1 MYARVIL
8 FFAVLA
14 MLAVQTF
21 AGLCRTGF
29 GTPGDKTETKSW
41 EAIFA
46 RRQPDMPNNPKKAT
60 YGANW
65 SKVVKKYPSIKKNA
79 PKVIKSLEKSGFK
92 MTKKFNFR
100 MPYTRVCVP
109 TKYGLKNG
117 LKKGDMVVRVN
128 PNGYKTDAKSK
139 LFYKAF
145 VRNNRAQVAGRTV
158 SEKGIYKYRCRN
170 ASVFDLNARRRIA
183 VTMKRS
189 RDDLSLNRIQKLLR
203 KIKYESDL
211 RSKSAPRERPRTV
224 RSKVVPLATNA
235 RVPAE
240 LQRVG
245 EPGTHINGDRVVQI
259 RCHCIGDH
267 FDRNALL
274 EKIFKRTQ
282 APSVKTFSEVLVALH
297 SQVDRE
303 DVQTVLYFDW
313 GCVCICEDFRDTE
326 VDDFLL
332 DDVALPCVEDQYS
345 PNEREDDHLKDE
357 NILLAVGF
365 AMAQSLKLR
374 KLESDLKGYV
384 EDISFVPEK
393 LAATGEIPV
402 PAQDIMQFIGF
413 LYRQMN
419 HVNLVGPALDTP
431 DDLPNEELIRSLY
444 RDVYEYLEVQERLGI
459 MHDRFEIV
467 RDMLELFVAL
477 FQVFYEFFY

>member
-1 MYARVIL
+1 M
-8 FFAVLA
+8 
-14 MLAVQTF
+14 
-21 AGLCRTGF
+21 
-29 GTPGDKTETKSW
+29 
-41 EAIFA
+41 
-46 RRQPDMPNNPKKAT
+46 
-60 YGANW
+60 
-65 SKVVKKYPSIKKNA
+65 
-79 PKVIKSLEKSGFK
+79 
-92 MTKKFNFR
+92 
-100 MPYTRVCVP
+100 
-109 TKYGLKNG
+109 
-117 LKKGDMVVRVN
+117 
-128 PNGYKTDAKSK
+128 
-139 LFYKAF
+139 
-145 VRNNRAQVAGRTV
+145 
-158 SEKGIYKYRCRN
+158 
-170 ASVFDLNARRRIA
+170 
-183 VTMKRS
+183 TMKRS

-203 KIKYESDL
+203 KIKYDAEF
-211 RSKSAPRERPRTV
+211 RSRSAPRERPRTV

-235 RVPAE
+235 RVPSD
-240 LQRVG
+240 LRSVG
-245 EPGTHINGDRVVQI
+245 DCGAHRKGDRVVQI
-259 RCHCIGDH
+259 RCHCIGDY

-313 GCVCICEDFRDTE
+313 GCVCICEDFRDAE
-326 VDDFLL
+326 ADDFLL
-332 DDVALPCVEDQYS
+332 DDVALPCVEDPYV
-345 PNEREDDHLKDE
+345 EREDDHLRVVFSDSPRNVIENDTISLQSDFYGDE

-374 KLESDLKGYV
+374 KLESDLKTYV

-402 PAQDIMQFIGF
+402 PSQDIMQFIGF

-431 DDLPNEELIRSLY
+431 DDLPNDELIRSLY

-467 RDMLELFVAL
+467 RDMLELCRSVGQHAHAEFLEKTIIVLIVACGVLAL

>member
-1 MYARVIL
+1 M
-8 FFAVLA
+8 
-14 MLAVQTF
+14 
-21 AGLCRTGF
+21 
-29 GTPGDKTETKSW
+29 
-41 EAIFA
+41 
-46 RRQPDMPNNPKKAT
+46 
-60 YGANW
+60 
-65 SKVVKKYPSIKKNA
+65 
-79 PKVIKSLEKSGFK
+79 
-92 MTKKFNFR
+92 
-100 MPYTRVCVP
+100 
-109 TKYGLKNG
+109 
-117 LKKGDMVVRVN
+117 
-128 PNGYKTDAKSK
+128 
-139 LFYKAF
+139 
-145 VRNNRAQVAGRTV
+145 
-158 SEKGIYKYRCRN
+158 
-170 ASVFDLNARRRIA
+170 
-183 VTMKRS
+183 TMKRS

-203 KIKYESDL
+203 KIKYDAEF
-211 RSKSAPRERPRTV
+211 RSRSAPRERPRTV

-235 RVPAE
+235 RVPSD
-240 LQRVG
+240 LRSVG
-245 EPGTHINGDRVVQI
+245 DCGAHRKGDRVVQI
-259 RCHCIGDH
+259 RCHCIGDY

-313 GCVCICEDFRDTE
+313 GCVCICEDFRDAE
-326 VDDFLL
+326 ADDFLL
-332 DDVALPCVEDQYS
+332 DDVALPCVEDPYV
-345 PNEREDDHLKDE
+345 EREDDHLRVVFSDSPRNVIENDTISLQSDFYGDE

-374 KLESDLKGYV
+374 KLESDLKTYV

-393 LAATGEIPV
+393 LAATGVIPV
-402 PAQDIMQFIGF
+402 PSQDIMQFIGF

-431 DDLPNEELIRSLY
+431 DDLPNDELIRSLY

-467 RDMLELFVAL
+467 RDMLELCRSVGQHAHAEFLEKTIIVLIVACGVLAL